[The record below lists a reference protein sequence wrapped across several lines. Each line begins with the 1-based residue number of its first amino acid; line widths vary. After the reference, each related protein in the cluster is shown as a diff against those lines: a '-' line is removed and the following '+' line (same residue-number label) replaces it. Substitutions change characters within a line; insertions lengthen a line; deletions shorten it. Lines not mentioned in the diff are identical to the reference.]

1 VLHEAVT
8 TDRVALLEH
17 LLALSSSSADDAVL
31 RQWEDLTDQSD
42 ESGCTPLMLACK
54 SGSVDMARLLRR
66 LQVSA
71 GGPERAANLANAVA
85 LSRASNY
92 AEALLTL
99 FPAEALGDD
108 AAETSPPHDP
118 HRE

>member
-1 VLHEAVT
+1 MLHEAVT

-17 LLALSSSSADDAVL
+17 LLALSSSSSADDAVL

-92 AEALLTL
+92 AEALLEL
-99 FPAEALGDD
+99 FPAEALRDD
-108 AAETSPPHDP
+108 AAEAPHDP
-118 HRE
+118 HLE